1 MILSG
6 SCATPPN
13 GQVVNKT
20 ASKGAMKPG
29 LSKQQEAVLTRAQ
42 FEGGSCLSTTAYA
55 ALVDL
60 GGTLRESDE
69 GSILASTGSILQ
81 SLVELGLMVKSGPG
95 KYHLTV
101 EGSRVAE
108 SLGGKYPFA

>member
-6 SCATPPN
+6 SYVIPPN
-13 GQVVNKT
+13 GQVVHKT

-42 FEGGSCLSTTAYA
+42 LEGGTLLSTTAYA

-60 GGTLRESDE
+60 GGALRESDE
-69 GSILASTGSILQ
+69 VSILASAGSILQ

-95 KYHLTV
+95 KYHLTE

-108 SLGGKYPFA
+108 NLGEKYPFA

>member
-1 MILSG
+1 
-6 SCATPPN
+6 
-13 GQVVNKT
+13 
-20 ASKGAMKPG
+20 MKPS

-42 FEGGSCLSTTAYA
+42 IEGGSCLSTTAYA

-69 GSILASTGSILQ
+69 GSILASASSILQ
-81 SLVELGLMVKSGPG
+81 SLVELGLMVKTGPG
-95 KYHLTV
+95 TYQLTE

-108 SLGGKYPFA
+108 MLGEKYPFA